1 MSPAINYNNTP
12 MGCVAR
18 NVELNKFPFG
28 RRRSGAQCLGCNGM
42 KGRDERVWSSLHS
55 GWLDGTKAVALI
67 EGVAE
72 IVGDLDEVFA
82 IRRSCHCCGGTI

>member
-1 MSPAINYNNTP
+1 
-12 MGCVAR
+12 
-18 NVELNKFPFG
+18 
-28 RRRSGAQCLGCNGM
+28 M

-55 GWLDGTKAVALI
+55 GWLDGIKAVALI

-82 IRRSCHCCGGTI
+82 IRRSCSSPTASGLRTLFEKLIRRYTN